1 VTRSSSDQPRRA
13 YVGVGANVGAVEGT
27 LRGALEDLGKLLEDV
42 HASSLYRT
50 APLHRVEQPDF
61 VNAVVSGVWAED
73 AETLLAALH
82 EIESRYGRNRR
93 REVRFGPRTLDL
105 DLLLLGDMIRGRP
118 EVSLPHPR
126 MAERRFVLEPLVELA
141 PELRDPQSGR
151 LFADMLQDLEN
162 QRVERVGEWR

>member
-1 VTRSSSDQPRRA
+1 
-13 YVGVGANVGAVEGT
+13 
-27 LRGALEDLGKLLEDV
+27 
-42 HASSLYRT
+42 LYRT